1 MVRSSSAGADDQGR
15 FVLATVGTDHH
26 PFDRLVGWIDA
37 WALAAGPRI
46 DCFVQT
52 GPCRAPENAAWARS
66 LSHERLQEL
75 MSRAAAVVCHA
86 GPGTIMDCRRAG
98 LKPIV
103 VPRRRSLGEVV
114 DDHQLSFAR
123 RLAGL
128 GHVKL
133 VQTENE
139 LKAALD
145 AVVDD
150 PRTYRIEPT
159 RDADLSATIRRFA
172 ALAEPL
178 LGHPGSG
185 LGSAT
190 PTRET
195 IPPAFG
201 GDQ

>member
-1 MVRSSSAGADDQGR
+1 MVCSSDVGGGDHGYL
-15 FVLATVGTDHH
+15 VLGTVGTDHH
-26 PFDRLVGWIDA
+26 PFDRLVRWIDA
-37 WALAAGPRI
+37 WALVAAPKV

-52 GPCRAPENAAWARS
+52 GPARAPENAAWARS
-66 LSHERLQEL
+66 LPHDRLQEL
-75 MSRAAAVVCHA
+75 MSRAVAVVCHA

-103 VPRRRSLGEVV
+103 LPRRRSLGEVV

-128 GHVKL
+128 GHVEL

-139 LKAALD
+139 FKAALD

-150 PRTYRIEPT
+150 PLTYRIDPT

-178 LGHPGSG
+178 LGHPGSEPRS
-185 LGSAT
+185 SA
-190 PTRET
+190 RET
-195 IPPAFG
+195 LPPAFG